1 MAPRKTIPLLD
12 TIHIKCFF
20 GYLVK
25 IILNSSCAK
34 KKKFKKKYLKN
45 KTFTV
50 MFHVKF
56 ELF

>member
-1 MAPRKTIPLLD
+1 M
-12 TIHIKCFF
+12 
-20 GYLVK
+20 
-25 IILNSSCAK
+25 K

-56 ELF
+56 ELFWNELRFMSLKENTLENNVNMFWKM